1 RGLNNNFY
9 YLTGMKDRGATL
21 ILLPEGD
28 IKEILFN
35 ASGTWDYAASN
46 SLAEVFRAEDFSS
59 TPIRYIG
66 SETLYMSF
74 RNFDILDGL
83 GRGINSIKTIKNVDP
98 VLVNMRIF
106 KDEKEIEFLKKA
118 GVVTALALN
127 DAYKAAEPGVTEN
140 QLFEIMENGIKSRG
154 SRGSSFYQVA
164 SGPNAVN
171 VHFNATDRPMEE
183 GDLIVFDYGAW
194 WENYTADISRTIP
207 VSGKFTIEQKEIYQI
222 VLASQKAAIN
232 KMKPGV
238 SFNDVRQA
246 AEEVIIDGLTDLGLI
261 TDKSKEWQQRF
272 YIQHGFYHFIGL
284 EIHDVWSEYR
294 NALDELVYQPGMIMT
309 MEPGLYF
316 PEDYLDRR
324 QPRGVE
330 AEEWQQFLQKVR
342 PIYNKYIHIGVR
354 IEDDVLITANGNEVL
369 TSQVPKEIADIE
381 NMMKKQ

>member
-1 RGLNNNFY
+1 
-9 YLTGMKDRGATL
+9 
-21 ILLPEGD
+21 LPEGD